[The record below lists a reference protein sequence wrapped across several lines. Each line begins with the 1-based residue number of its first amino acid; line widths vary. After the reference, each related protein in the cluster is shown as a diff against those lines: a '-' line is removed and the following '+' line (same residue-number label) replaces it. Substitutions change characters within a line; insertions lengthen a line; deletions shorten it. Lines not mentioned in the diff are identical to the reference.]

1 MAFLKAYAMQFVIP
15 GQLPDLNRI
24 IDASKRHWGGYAREK
39 RRYTRQVALLAQAA
53 GLGPISRPISIK
65 FTWICKD
72 RRKDKDNVRVGAKYI
87 LDGLVEAGVL
97 RGDGWSQNQGFTDH
111 FGIDRK
117 NPRIEVELI

>member
-1 MAFLKAYAMQFVIP
+1 MEKVQIIP
-15 GQLPDLNRI
+15 LECKDHSGHRRLLPSPPDQPSPPSL
-24 IDASKRHWGGYAREK
+24 
-39 RRYTRQVALLAQAA
+39 
-53 GLGPISRPISIK
+53 PITIK

-97 RGDGWSQNQGFTDH
+97 RGDGWNQIQGFTDH
-111 FGIDRK
+111 FDIDRK

>member
-1 MAFLKAYAMQFVIP
+1 MQFVIP

-24 IDASKRHWGGYAREK
+24 INTSKRHWGGYAREK

-53 GLGPISRPISIK
+53 GLRPISRPISIK

-97 RGDGWSQNQGFTDH
+97 RGDGWNQIQGFTDH